1 MLMKTYTYNLF
12 PKPFVIFGYTLIF
25 ISIIYILVSILII
38 KNGDYIIFPAPI
50 ALMFI
55 SLIFVFFKTKIIINE
70 DFRFIIK
77 ESNLLNI
84 ILSREKVNIPLDCN
98 RILIKQK
105 NKKGTGYYR
114 FVLPVTYTFKSYDM
128 FLCSESKVV
137 RLINTDYSRSLK
149 IAEFFK
155 SNFNIEYIL
164 E

>member
-1 MLMKTYTYNLF
+1 MKTYTYNLF
-12 PKPFVIFGYTLIF
+12 PKPLVLLGYTLIF
-25 ISIIYILVSILII
+25 LSVTYILVSILIL
-38 KNGDYIIFPAPI
+38 KNGDRVIFPAPVASI
-50 ALMFI
+50 II
-55 SLIFVFFKTKIIINE
+55 SMIIVFFKSKIIIDE
-70 DFRFIIK
+70 DFRFVIK
-77 ESNLLNI
+77 ESNLLNM
-84 ILSREKVNIPLDCN
+84 ILSREKVNIPHDCN

-114 FVLPVTYTFKSYDM
+114 FVLPVTYSFKSYDM
-128 FLCSESKVV
+128 FLCSESRVV

>member
-1 MLMKTYTYNLF
+1 MKTYAYNLF
-12 PKPFVIFGYTLIF
+12 PKPFVIVGYTLIF

-38 KNGDYIIFPAPI
+38 KNGDHIIFPAPI

-77 ESNLLNI
+77 ESNLFNI
-84 ILSREKVNIPLDCN
+84 ILSREKVNIPHDCN

-114 FVLPVTYTFKSYDM
+114 FVLPVTYSFKSCDI

-149 IAEFFK
+149 IAEFIK

>member
-1 MLMKTYTYNLF
+1 MKTYTYNLF
-12 PKPFVIFGYTLIF
+12 PKPFVLFGYILIF
-25 ISIIYILVSILII
+25 LSITYILVSILVI
-38 KNGDYIIFPAPI
+38 KKGDRVIFPAPI
-50 ALMFI
+50 ALMII
-55 SLIFVFFKTKIIINE
+55 SLIIVFFKSKIIIDE
-70 DFRFIIK
+70 DFRFVIT
-77 ESNLLNI
+77 ESNLLSM
-84 ILSREKVNIPLDCN
+84 ILSREKVNIPHDCN

-114 FVLPVTYTFKSYDM
+114 FVIPVTYSFKSYDM

>member
-1 MLMKTYTYNLF
+1 MKTYTYNLF
-12 PKPFVIFGYTLIF
+12 PKPLVLLGYTLIF
-25 ISIIYILVSILII
+25 LSVTYILVSILII
-38 KNGDYIIFPAPI
+38 KNGDRVIFPAPVGLI
-50 ALMFI
+50 II
-55 SLIFVFFKTKIIINE
+55 SMIIVFFKSKIIIDE
-70 DFRFIIK
+70 DFRFVIK
-77 ESNLLNI
+77 ESNLLNM
-84 ILSREKVNIPLDCN
+84 ILSREKVNIPHDCN

-114 FVLPVTYTFKSYDM
+114 FVLPVTYSFKSYDM
-128 FLCSESKVV
+128 FLCSESRVV